1 MLVGLSDIKNGA
13 VKAPFLYKLI
23 LFNKELT

>member
-13 VKAPFLYKLI
+13 VKAPFLMTNYSYYDALM
-23 LFNKELT
+23 